1 MCVGVKYTSHEG
13 ASTYMECDDGKNS
26 EGVGS
31 FRYSVVKYS
40 STTSVFYRVC
50 EKTVRVTQVTVTTH
64 TEDHVHRVQQ
74 SSKKKIGNRRIH

>member
-64 TEDHVHRVQQ
+64 TEDHAHRV
-74 SSKKKIGNRRIH
+74 